1 MGLLPIGGEI
11 FLVMPVDKHGV
22 PIPGGGGA
30 SPNQPT
36 FACNQVPVPS
46 PGTAV
51 QLDAQAV
58 PNGFQIF
65 IRALD
70 ANSGTIYVGPD
81 AVTAQDHTKATPLE
95 PGAFLELA
103 LTDVSAVW
111 IDADDATDGVS
122 WTVEVA

>member
-11 FLVMPVDKHGV
+11 FLVMPVDSHGV

-30 SPNQPT
+30 SPNQVT
-36 FACNQVPVPS
+36 FKCNQVPVPS

-51 QLDAQAV
+51 QLSTQAV
-58 PNGFQIF
+58 PDGFQIF
-65 IRALD
+65 VRALV

-81 AVTAQDHTKATPLE
+81 AATAQNHAKATPLE
-95 PGAFLELA
+95 PGAFIELA
-103 LTDVSAVW
+103 LKNVNAIW

-122 WTVEVA
+122 WTVETP

>member
-36 FACNQVPVPS
+36 FACNQVPVPT

-51 QLDAQAV
+51 QLNAQPV

-65 IRALD
+65 IRALV
-70 ANSGTIYVGPD
+70 ANNGTIYVGPD
-81 AVTAQDHTKATPLE
+81 AATAQNHAKATPLE

-103 LTDVSAVW
+103 LTDVSEIW
-111 IDADDATDGVS
+111 IDADTAADGVS
-122 WTVEVA
+122 WTVEIA